1 MRSVRP
7 SVLRAI
13 DHCRREEGG
22 RHGGGG
28 TKSRTMRPREKRF
41 VTFGALKKTED
52 GAINCSAPST
62 GEERSEAEG
71 IDMRLS
77 PIALSLKK
85 NENRSLEEEE
95 Y

>member
-1 MRSVRP
+1 
-7 SVLRAI
+7 
-13 DHCRREEGG
+13 
-22 RHGGGG
+22 
-28 TKSRTMRPREKRF
+28 MRPREKRF